1 MASGHHGAGGRRP
14 MRFMGTGIEG
24 LWVVEDEPREDAR
37 GSFVEAFRAAAFADR
52 GLHTDV
58 AQVNFS
64 TSLRAGTVRGLH
76 WQAAPHWQ
84 TKLVRC
90 ARGSVYDVA
99 VDVRAGSPSRGAHFA
114 TVLTAENGKALYIP
128 EGFAHGWQALSDG
141 ARILYLVAG
150 SEWSQPAERGLR
162 HDDPALGIAWPIVGG
177 AVSDRDRAW
186 PDWRSLA

>member
-1 MASGHHGAGGRRP
+1 
-14 MRFMGTGIEG
+14 MRFVGTGLEG

-37 GSFVEAFRAAAFADR
+37 GSFVEAFRAAAFSAR
-52 GLHTDV
+52 GLHADV
-58 AQVNFS
+58 AQANFS
-64 TSLRAGTVRGLH
+64 TSLKAGTVRGLH

-99 VDVRAGSPSRGAHFA
+99 VDVRAGSPTRGRHFGTA
-114 TVLTAENGKALYIP
+114 LTEENGRALYIP

-141 ARILYLVAG
+141 ARILYLVGG
-150 SEWSQPAERGLR
+150 SEWRPESERGLR
-162 HDDPALGIAWPIVGG
+162 PDDAALGIAWPLAGV

-186 PDWRSLA
+186 RDWGTLA